1 MVERKTRVPGR
12 DQHSH
17 GSGTAIGAGT
27 SGLVLELLCLP
38 RVAQGSGQ
46 GVPPSPGVR
55 GLPFSGAG
63 ADTGSPL
70 EFPSPSPWGGG
81 LAMAVMGSG
90 SFCCTPCKATDTVT
104 HIIPFLPAA
113 ETRSG
118 RT

>member
-1 MVERKTRVPGR
+1 MVERKTWIPGR
-12 DQHSH
+12 DQLSH
-17 GSGTAIGAGT
+17 GSGTGIGAGT

-70 EFPSPSPWGGG
+70 KFPPSLPMGRRAGHGCDG
-81 LAMAVMGSG
+81 LWELLLHPLQG
-90 SFCCTPCKATDTVT
+90 
-104 HIIPFLPAA
+104 H
-113 ETRSG
+113 
-118 RT
+118 